1 MHITKAYIP
10 SDIAKSLVKYP
21 LLIQK
26 AVETFYTRDAVQL
39 RVRSCGYHFSWGH
52 HANIIIQAAHRMS
65 RFPPGS
71 SVLREVKMT
80 RTAYAQLVGQKF
92 FPPKVFGNW
101 KDKEGTDE
109 WRWHDIG
116 MKIVSLYLDYLILHL
131 LFYYLNPGCWFWNSP
146 SRE

>member
-1 MHITKAYIP
+1 
-10 SDIAKSLVKYP
+10 
-21 LLIQK
+21 
-26 AVETFYTRDAVQL
+26 
-39 RVRSCGYHFSWGH
+39 
-52 HANIIIQAAHRMS
+52 
-65 RFPPGS
+65 
-71 SVLREVKMT
+71 MT

-131 LFYYLNPGCWFWNSP
+131 LFLLSRLLVLKFSIKRVRGGRKHSILVPMLRNPRYVSRYRKLNTLTVITDGG
-146 SRE
+146 